1 MSKTNWTY
9 KEWTSAIADT
19 GDYDAGVEFTN
30 GKDTLYSNGEDLETE
45 DLQKFCEY
53 LDMMPDL
60 WSRKTDGLEFENS
73 QLTKQVEH
81 LKSALEKI
89 ATGTQPYNEMEQIIK
104 ALQLA
109 KDSTYAGEM
118 IEPAKEH
125 LRKQLDEAMNQVKNL
140 SFVL

>member
-19 GDYDAGVEFTN
+19 GDYDSGVEFTN

-89 ATGTQPYNEMEQIIK
+89 ATGTQPYNEME
-104 ALQLA
+104 AF
-109 KDSTYAGEM
+109 
-118 IEPAKEH
+118 
-125 LRKQLDEAMNQVKNL
+125 
-140 SFVL
+140 SFVDTARSIANEAIELNGVF

>member
-1 MSKTNWTY
+1 MKILS
-9 KEWTSAIADT
+9 
-19 GDYDAGVEFTN
+19 DYISHWKSIN

-89 ATGTQPYNEMEQIIK
+89 ANGTQPYNE
-104 ALQLA
+104 
-109 KDSTYAGEM
+109 
-118 IEPAKEH
+118 
-125 LRKQLDEAMNQVKNL
+125 REAF
-140 SFVL
+140 SFVETAKAIAEDALKLNDVF